1 MSEDKLHGFLNELQL
16 EETRRDDDIILDQYI
31 VFVSVPHSSNENQR
45 WTLLRY
51 PFINDTYIESA
62 HNHE

>member
-31 VFVSVPHSSNENQR
+31 VFVSVAHSSNENQR

-62 HNHE
+62 QNHE